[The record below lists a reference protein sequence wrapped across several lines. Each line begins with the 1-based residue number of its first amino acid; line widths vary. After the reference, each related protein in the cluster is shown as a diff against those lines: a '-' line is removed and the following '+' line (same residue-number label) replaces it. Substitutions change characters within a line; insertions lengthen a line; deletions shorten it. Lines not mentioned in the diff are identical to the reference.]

1 MPRTKDTNTRT
12 KVQCF
17 CKNCNGLLVDS
28 RTRDGYRSKRN
39 KSYDYQEAEPSNNPG
54 LYDDIEMDDNE
65 MEYDLLPEI
74 TDDLLPEIIEPLSE
88 RNYSF
93 LTKKLP
99 ILELENFPKVK
110 KGKIS
115 E

>member
-1 MPRTKDTNTRT
+1 MPRTKNTNTRT

-17 CKNCNGLLVDS
+17 CKNCNGLLVD
-28 RTRDGYRSKRN
+28 RSKRN
-39 KSYDYQEAEPSNNPG
+39 KSYDYQEAGPSNNPG

-65 MEYDLLPEI
+65 MECDLLPEI
-74 TDDLLPEIIEPLSE
+74 TNDTLSEIIEPLSE

-99 ILELENFPKVK
+99 ILEFQK
-110 KGKIS
+110 
-115 E
+115 